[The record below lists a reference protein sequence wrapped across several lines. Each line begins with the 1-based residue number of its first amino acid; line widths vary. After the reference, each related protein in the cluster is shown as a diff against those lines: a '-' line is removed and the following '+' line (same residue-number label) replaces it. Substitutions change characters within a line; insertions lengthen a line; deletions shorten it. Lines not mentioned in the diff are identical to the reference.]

1 MGIDKTS
8 YEWLFLKR
16 HPSWLRGRPF
26 RSKFYRE
33 LIGTENDA
41 RADFS
46 QKLRVL
52 ALELLQVEDDIG
64 ELQRALCVL
73 SVVGKT
79 EDIPA
84 VEKLHQLDNADL
96 STDVGTC
103 IYEIRQGKNV

>member
-1 MGIDKTS
+1 M
-8 YEWLFLKR
+8 
-16 HPSWLRGRPF
+16 
-26 RSKFYRE
+26 
-33 LIGTENDA
+33 
-41 RADFS
+41 
-46 QKLRVL
+46 
-52 ALELLQVEDDIG
+52 ELLQVEDDIG

>member
-26 RSKFYRE
+26 RGKFYRE
-33 LIGTENDA
+33 LIRTENDA

-46 QKLRVL
+46 GRLRVL
-52 ALELLQVEDDIG
+52 ALELLQAEDDIG

-73 SVVGKT
+73 SVVGKA
-79 EDIPA
+79 EDIPC
-84 VEKLHQLDNADL
+84 DRDTS
-96 STDVGTC
+96 ST
-103 IYEIRQGKNV
+103 RQRRFIN